1 MATLT
6 EALLI
11 ALDHHRSGRLF
22 EAETLYRRILEVE
35 PEQPD
40 ALQLLGVLIA
50 GASRLSEASAMLRRS
65 VAVRPGAA
73 AYSNLGG
80 VLQMAA
86 RPTEAAVAYGRALLL
101 DPGLADAHASRA
113 AVLRSLGQADVA
125 ADSAARAL
133 MLDPAHADALVNRAD
148 ALSGLGKAAEAEAM
162 ARRAA
167 RVRDSAAA
175 QLTLGSA
182 LALLD
187 RLEEAEAA
195 LRSALSRRPDYAEAW
210 ENLGTVLTKQH
221 RFGEALSAF
230 SEAEALRPG
239 PSLWMAR
246 GTALVAM
253 ARPVEALTDFDRAL
267 PTRPNDAGLH
277 WNLGFTRLMAG
288 DLAGGWSEFEWRR
301 RDRNAKPP
309 WRDFP
314 QPTWRG
320 EDIAGRTILLYA
332 EQGFGDTLQFLRY
345 VPQVVARGARVILE
359 VQPLLG
365 CLMAGVEGVEK
376 VIALGDPL
384 PPFDVECPLMSL
396 PRAFGTVLETI
407 PAEVPYLR
415 PDPER
420 VERWRDRLVGPEG
433 LRVGLVWAGNPN
445 FKHDRLR
452 SPRLSGLRRVLD
464 VPGVRFFG
472 LQKGPGRADLTG
484 SDLPAAFTDL
494 GPEIR
499 DFADTAAI
507 MAGLDLVIS
516 SCTGPAHLAGALG
529 VPLWIALPFSPDWR
543 WMLGRDD
550 SPWYPSARLFR
561 QHRPGRWDDVAERMA
576 LALQEMAARPSF
588 SA

>member
-11 ALDHHRSGRLF
+11 ALDHHRAGRRF

-35 PEQPD
+35 PEQAD

-50 GASRLSEASAMLRRS
+50 GDGRLSEASALLRQS
-65 VAVRPGAA
+65 VAARPGAA

-80 VLQMAA
+80 VLHMAGKPA
-86 RPTEAAVAYGRALLL
+86 EAECAYGRALRC

-113 AVLRSLGQADVA
+113 AVLRTLGRADLA
-125 ADSAARAL
+125 AQSATTAL
-133 MLDPAHADALVNRAD
+133 CLDPAHADALVNRAD
-148 ALSGLGKAAEAEAM
+148 ALSGLGRAEAAEAV
-162 ARRAA
+162 ARRAI
-167 RVRDSAAA
+167 RLRDTAAA

-187 RLEEAEAA
+187 RLEAAEAA
-195 LRSALSRRPDYAEAW
+195 LRDALSRRPDYGEAW
-210 ENLGTVLTKQH
+210 ENLGSVLVKQH
-221 RFGEALSAF
+221 RFGESLNAF

-253 ARPVEALTDFDRAL
+253 ARPVEALADFDRAL
-267 PTRPNDAGLH
+267 AVRPNDAGLH
-277 WNLGFTRLMAG
+277 WNRGFTRLMAG
-288 DLAGGWSEFEWRR
+288 DFTGGWPEFEWRR
-301 RDRNAKPP
+301 QDRNAKPP

-345 VPQVVARGARVILE
+345 VPLVVARGARVVLE
-359 VQPLLG
+359 VQPQLT
-365 CLMAGVEGVEK
+365 CLMDGIAGVAQVLA
-376 VIALGDPL
+376 VGDPL

-396 PRAFGTVLETI
+396 PRAFGTVEETI
-407 PAEVPYLR
+407 PALVPYLH

-420 VERWRDRLVGPEG
+420 IGRWNGRLSGDSG

-452 SPRLSGLRRVLD
+452 SPRLSGLKRVLE

-472 LQKGPGRADLTG
+472 LQKGPGR
-484 SDLPAAFTDL
+484 SDLDGVDLPPAFTDL

-507 MAGLDLVIS
+507 MTGLDLVIS

-529 VPLWIALPFSPDWR
+529 VPLWVALPFSPDWR
-543 WMLGRDD
+543 WMLGRED
-550 SPWYPSARLFR
+550 SPWYPAARLFR

-576 LALQEMAARPSF
+576 QALRDLAG
-588 SA
+588 